1 MSIANMSTYQRIID
15 QLVAE
20 TRENSAYCKR
30 VSANLPFPVES
41 EQSAFNDLL
50 ISLTNDQRVLLSKVL
65 FEERHSSIHDV
76 LAVLSWWIECRG
88 VGLSVKDH
96 PIQVGLSGMGM
107 HGDYVGRVNN
117 WAWPEN
123 EA

>member
-20 TRENSAYCKR
+20 TRENSAYSKR

-50 ISLTNDQRVLLSKVL
+50 ISLTNEQRVLLSKVL
-65 FEERHSSIHDV
+65 LEERHSSIHDV

-96 PIQVGLSGMGM
+96 AVQVGFSGMGM